1 MMFIKYFAGKDFAE
15 SVVKLIKRE
24 NVSGRLDSHD
34 TGLTPLSES
43 ILSEL

>member
-1 MMFIKYFAGKDFAE
+1 MMFIKYFAGKDFAGFAI
-15 SVVKLIKRE
+15 KLLKRE
-24 NVSGRLDSHD
+24 NSGRFDSHD